1 MKLINL
7 ENKYI
12 LFYRVTIL
20 FVISLALIVTIA
32 SGIYGFVKFS
42 GILSTGDQE
51 VIVENTLVKPD
62 LKKFTDKY
70 NKKIIPQKKNNN
82 SPKKEN
88 PEKEINEDTNNKNVL
103 FKQQAERLA
112 SLQKAFMKEQN
123 KEFAD
128 LEFNTLKSEILKLII
143 GQKIPVFCD
152 KYNQIETSKICD
164 NTKFER
170 KKVRSGTILNFD
182 IVDISKYSKLF
193 YRTEINYFEMQYSF
207 VSNFLTDPKISKLY
221 AEGKI
226 ISPTSE
232 SIREF
237 YTQFYDNNLN
247 FWEIRDNNF
256 KLEKQNKQNN
266 EIQKFNDRAESLKI
280 LMVTGGAFGIFI
292 LVMFFVIFY
301 RIERNLNTISEL
313 NINMLENMKK

>member
-1 MKLINL
+1 
-7 ENKYI
+7 
-12 LFYRVTIL
+12 
-20 FVISLALIVTIA
+20 
-32 SGIYGFVKFS
+32 
-42 GILSTGDQE
+42 
-51 VIVENTLVKPD
+51 
-62 LKKFTDKY
+62 
-70 NKKIIPQKKNNN
+70 
-82 SPKKEN
+82 
-88 PEKEINEDTNNKNVL
+88 
-103 FKQQAERLA
+103 
-112 SLQKAFMKEQN
+112 
-123 KEFAD
+123 
-128 LEFNTLKSEILKLII
+128 
-143 GQKIPVFCD
+143 
-152 KYNQIETSKICD
+152 
-164 NTKFER
+164 
-170 KKVRSGTILNFD
+170 
-182 IVDISKYSKLF
+182 
-193 YRTEINYFEMQYSF
+193 MQYSF
-207 VSNFLTDPKISKLY
+207 VSDILTDPKISKLY

-266 EIQKFNDRAESLKI
+266 EIQKFKDRAESLKI

>member
-143 GQKIPVFCD
+143 DQKIPVFCD
-152 KYNQIETSKICD
+152 KHNQIETSKICD
-164 NTKFER
+164 NKKFER

-182 IVDISKYSKLF
+182 IIDISKYSKPF
-193 YRTEINYFEMQYSF
+193 YGNEINYFEMQYSF

-313 NINMLENMKK
+313 NINILENLKK

>member
-12 LFYRVTIL
+12 LFYRITIL
-20 FVISLALIVTIA
+20 FLISLALIVTIA

-62 LKKFTDKY
+62 LNKFTNKY
-70 NKKIIPQKKNNN
+70 NKKITPQKKNNN
-82 SPKKEN
+82 LQKKED
-88 PEKEINEDTNNKNVL
+88 PEKDTNEDTNNKNVL

-112 SLQKAFMKEQN
+112 SLQKAFMNEQK

-152 KYNQIETSKICD
+152 KYNQFETSEICD
-164 NTKFER
+164 NAKFDR
-170 KKVRSGTILNFD
+170 KKVRSGTVLNFD
-182 IVDISKYSKLF
+182 IIDISKYSKQF
-193 YRTEINYFEMQYSF
+193 YGTEINYFEMQYSF
-207 VSNFLTDPKISKLY
+207 VSDILTNPKISKLY
-221 AEGKI
+221 TEGKI
-226 ISPTSE
+226 VSPTSE

-237 YTQFYDNNLN
+237 YTQFYDNNVN

-266 EIQKFNDRAESLKI
+266 EIQKFKDRAESLKI